1 MTVKEKL
8 LAEFVEKLTGKDIGL
23 ADAFLA
29 GAKAG
34 FEMAIVKADKLTFLF
49 PIDRNKARMGQA
61 QKENIGEALRKMAS
75 EIERG

>member
-34 FEMAIVKADKLTFLF
+34 FEMAIVKAYKLTFLF
-49 PIDRNKARMGQA
+49 PIGRKTGQMGLA
-61 QKENIGEALRKMAS
+61 QRENIGEALRKMAN